1 MRTWLRGKFTLLFIT
16 CALVLAVPAVAW
28 AAGDQ
33 FQDTLVGAASTQ
45 TINAG
50 GSFTNTYYVDAG
62 GPDGC
67 DVSSTSPG
75 VFRITVP
82 SGVTKNPT
90 TDLTFTACGV
100 GNAQTV
106 DFSSNTPSGASGY
119 SITASKVSGP
129 VNSTG

>member
-1 MRTWLRGKFTLLFIT
+1 MRTMLRGKISLLFVT
-16 CALVLAVPAVAW
+16 CAMVLAVPAVAW

-62 GPDGC
+62 GQDGC
-67 DVSSTSPG
+67 DVSSASPG
-75 VFRITVP
+75 VFSISVP

-90 TDLTFTACGV
+90 TDLTFTSCGV
-100 GNAQTV
+100 ANAQTV
-106 DFSSNTPSGASGY
+106 TFSSNTPSGAS
-119 SITASKVSGP
+119 
-129 VNSTG
+129 